1 MHTNATIEVEWANG
15 HNLFSEKL
23 GEHGGTGSWPRSRTT
38 TIYFAVLCWSIY
50 FAVLCRSESGKRRF
64 FLL

>member
-15 HNLFSEKL
+15 HNLFSGKL
-23 GEHGGTGSWPRSRTT
+23 GEHDGTGSWPRSRTT
-38 TIYFAVLCWSIY
+38 TIYFAV
-50 FAVLCRSESGKRRF
+50 CRSESDKRRF

>member
-1 MHTNATIEVEWANG
+1 MHANATIEVEWANG

-38 TIYFAVLCWSIY
+38 TIYFAVLC
-50 FAVLCRSESGKRRF
+50 RSESGKYRF